1 MDQPQESVFIRVNGE
16 ILESLINQTSANK
29 ISKGMILAKFL
40 DIDQDKGTAT
50 IESTDSKH
58 LKFSVPKDKF
68 NSINKNNYYQI
79 CFTFEYTTTIGVQ
92 GVVLS
97 LFDFGPVDSFDTYS
111 YSLTYFNYWN
121 IIKDRYPQLKTE
133 SDQMDQ
139 QY

>member
-40 DIDQDKGTAT
+40 DIDQEKGIAT
-50 IESTDSKH
+50 IESTDEKQ
-58 LKFSVPKDKF
+58 LKFSFSKDKF
-68 NSINKNNYYQI
+68 SPIDKNNYYQI

-97 LFDFGPVDSFDTYS
+97 LFDFGPVDLFDTYS

>member
-40 DIDQDKGTAT
+40 DTDQDKGIAT
-50 IESTDSKH
+50 IESTDAKQ
-58 LKFSVPKDKF
+58 LKFSVPKDKL

-79 CFTFEYTTTIGVQ
+79 CFTFEYTTTIGIQ

>member
-50 IESTDSKH
+50 IESTDAKQ

>member
-1 MDQPQESVFIRVNGE
+1 MEPQESVFIRVNGE
-16 ILESLINQTSANK
+16 ILESLINRTSQNK
-29 ISKGMILAKFL
+29 VSKGMILAKFL
-40 DIDQDKGTAT
+40 EIDQEKGIA
-50 IESTDSKH
+50 IIQSTDEKQ
-58 LKFSVPKDKF
+58 LKFSISKDKF
-68 NSINKNNYYQI
+68 SIDKNNYYQI

-121 IIKDRYPQLKTE
+121 IIKERYPQLKTE

-139 QY
+139 

>member
-1 MDQPQESVFIRVNGE
+1 MEQPQESVFIRVNGE
-16 ILESLINQTSANK
+16 ILESLINQTSTNK
-29 ISKGMILAKFL
+29 VSKGMILAKFL
-40 DIDQDKGTAT
+40 DIDQDKSIAT
-50 IESTDSKH
+50 IESTDSRQ
-58 LKFSVPKDKF
+58 LKFSLPKDKF
-68 NSINKNNYYQI
+68 TINKNNYYQI

-92 GVVLS
+92 GIVLS
-97 LFDFGPVDSFDTYS
+97 LFDFGPADSFDTYS